1 MPVAMVS
8 YADSKAEYDAVPDVM
23 TPKPEGL
30 LVHAASELPDGRV
43 QIVDVWQDQAK
54 AQSFA
59 ENVLF
64 PAFQRAG
71 LLDQMMAA
79 PQPVAYETFDFS
91 QGVRT
96 E

>member
-1 MPVAMVS
+1 MVS